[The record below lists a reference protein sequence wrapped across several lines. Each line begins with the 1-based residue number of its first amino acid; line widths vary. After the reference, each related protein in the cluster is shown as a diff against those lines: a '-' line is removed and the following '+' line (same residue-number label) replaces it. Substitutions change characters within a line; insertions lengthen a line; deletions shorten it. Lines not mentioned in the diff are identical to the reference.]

1 MLSIIWGI
9 LKIIGIV
16 ILAVLGILLVL
27 ILIVLFVP
35 LRYEGR
41 TAGRFTAGETDE
53 GNLEGGSAYCARFR
67 VSWLLRI
74 VTVRVRADENGV
86 KYKIKLFGIP
96 IRSSEK
102 KETAGEESRE
112 ESIHVSMPDEAVG
125 QRQYGNSEELEE
137 PLTAQS
143 LGNEMREEEPDR
155 LLEEKE
161 ERGFFRKLTVKVICF
176 FRKLAE
182 KFKDFF
188 RRIQYT
194 YGKFRDKIKK
204 AGEKFHLVRDFLED
218 EENKE
223 MFHFLWAKGKK
234 ALKHI
239 FPRKLSGS
247 VAFSLED
254 PAATGRVL
262 MGLGFLYPFLKD
274 RIRVTPLFE
283 NRNHVSGELNFKG
296 RIRAFSLLIIAM
308 RVWFNKKF
316 RAFMKR
322 GQKLR
327 ENLS

>member
-1 MLSIIWGI
+1 MLSIIWGV
-9 LKIIGIV
+9 LKVIGIV
-16 ILAVLGILLVL
+16 ILAVLGILLAL

-41 TAGRFTAGETDE
+41 TAGRFSAGETVD
-53 GNLEGGSAYCARFR
+53 GDPEGGMAYCARFR

-74 VTVRVRADENGV
+74 VTVRIQADEKGV
-86 KYKIKLFGIP
+86 KYKIKLFGVP
-96 IRSSEK
+96 IRSSRK
-102 KETAGEESRE
+102 KETAGEEFRR
-112 ESIHVSMPDEAVG
+112 ESIHVSMPDETAG
-125 QRQYGNSEELEE
+125 QRRYGNSEELEE

-143 LGNEMREEEPDR
+143 LGNEIREE
-155 LLEEKE
+155 E
-161 ERGFFRKLTVKVICF
+161 ERGFFRRFAARVICF
-176 FRKLAE
+176 FRRLAE
-182 KFKDFF
+182 KIKYFF

-218 EENKE
+218 KENKE
-223 MFHFLWAKGKK
+223 MFHFLLAKGKK
-234 ALKHI
+234 AFKHI

-254 PAATGRVL
+254 PAATGKVL
-262 MGLGFLYPFLKD
+262 MGLGFLYPLLKD

-283 NRNHVSGELNFKG
+283 NRNHVSGELYFKG

-327 ENLS
+327 ENLG